1 MKGNVSMDLME
12 ERIKN
17 LEDAVATLTD
27 TISSLMRTQVMLI
40 ADIEEIRKENKNDS
54 STDIKKT

>member
-1 MKGNVSMDLME
+1 ME

-17 LEDAVATLTD
+17 LEDAVAALTN
-27 TISSLMRTQVMLI
+27 TIGSLMRIQVMLI
-40 ADIEEIRKENKNDS
+40 EDIEKIRKENKNES